1 MGGAKSG
8 TNVYLVDLLNK
19 QLGFVETLAAIRNFK
34 TKYPQINM
42 ILIEDKAN
50 GSAIIQTLR
59 REIMGIVPVEPLGS
73 KEARARAITGF
84 VEAGNVW
91 LPKLEEWTEE
101 FIDQH
106 AKFPKGRYDDL
117 VDSTSQALIRL
128 KDFYCE
134 CSGYCGKETGI

>member
-1 MGGAKSG
+1 
-8 TNVYLVDLLNK
+8 
-19 QLGFVETLAAIRNFK
+19 
-34 TKYPQINM
+34 
-42 ILIEDKAN
+42 
-50 GSAIIQTLR
+50 
-59 REIMGIVPVEPLGS
+59 MGIVPVEPLGS

-128 KDFYCE
+128 KDFIANAPATAE
-134 CSGYCGKETGI
+134 KKQAFKILEKENNLFRWWQTDKGVY